1 AVLARWEPRHGK
13 FGFRHPWKQYLKIG
27 NLTRSCAYKIEALSV
42 YLHNSKSTP
51 YEFQS
56 KIQESCTNISL
67 ESGKALRE
75 TSLMIKKMSKSSTPK
90 SHVLNAKSA
99 SESLKSILRTNP
111 WEGADHFEI
120 IPASAVASLVI
131 DIVIC
136 VEQICEAVD
145 KLASLVN
152 FVPCELL
159 HSGTVQPISDING
172 SVHIVTVSE

>member
-1 AVLARWEPRHGK
+1 
-13 FGFRHPWKQYLKIG
+13 
-27 NLTRSCAYKIEALSV
+27 
-42 YLHNSKSTP
+42 
-51 YEFQS
+51 
-56 KIQESCTNISL
+56 
-67 ESGKALRE
+67 
-75 TSLMIKKMSKSSTPK
+75 MSKSSTPK